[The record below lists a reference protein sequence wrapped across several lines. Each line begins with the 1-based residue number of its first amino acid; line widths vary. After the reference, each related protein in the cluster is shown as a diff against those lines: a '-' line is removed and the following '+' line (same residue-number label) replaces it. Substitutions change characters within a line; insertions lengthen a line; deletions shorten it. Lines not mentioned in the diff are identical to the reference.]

1 MEKALP
7 LGWLL
12 IKQKVLY
19 NYTSTTQM
27 VPVWNGHFLLHR
39 HCTNMYHL
47 ILCMPVQDLILAVAP
62 VYIRLFHKSVWNS
75 NNRNTSAKQFKQSSS
90 VHASSSP
97 PYLKWMLTLVTILKN
112 TVLHKMHC
120 NRWWH
125 SACVQLKYFLVQ
137 RSLKNKNKKLETSNL
152 DSWSRWLLILIL

>member
-1 MEKALP
+1 MEKALQ

-19 NYTSTTQM
+19 NYTSTTQYEM
-27 VPVWNGHFLLHR
+27 DIFSCTGTAPICIISYCACRYKISYWQLH
-39 HCTNMYHL
+39 
-47 ILCMPVQDLILAVAP
+47 Q
-62 VYIRLFHKSVWNS
+62 YISGFHKSVWNS

-137 RSLKNKNKKLETSNL
+137 RSLKNKNKKLETGNL